1 LILTPA
7 EQAEQERVEKEV
19 ALEQLEQERQRAAR
33 LEKMLRQLGQDPNK
47 L

>member
-7 EQAEQERVEKEV
+7 EQAEQERGGKEA

-33 LEKMLRQLGQDPNK
+33 LEEMLRQLGQNPDK